1 MPHTTAKFIKN
12 THKKEGKNV
21 ALNTYCDS
29 FLSWCCLSKKNSE
42 HQISKFVSAFGGCF
56 FIITAHR
63 LSQFFVTL
71 TWFLIQVVIALI
83 KLQQDKTNLFQ
94 ASKDPWVNEIET
106 AMHFLVWCL
115 ANCEKNCTA
124 ALSLKL
130 AVEIWLC
137 LTLTS
142 ALQVRIAEQYFLRC
156 PRVVMKWMLSRR
168 QRRRHVSVAAIFSAK
183 CCLLDLLILWFSFH
197 KELNS
202 FFSNLS
208 GHMGL

>member
-1 MPHTTAKFIKN
+1 
-12 THKKEGKNV
+12 
-21 ALNTYCDS
+21 
-29 FLSWCCLSKKNSE
+29 
-42 HQISKFVSAFGGCF
+42 
-56 FIITAHR
+56 
-63 LSQFFVTL
+63 
-71 TWFLIQVVIALI
+71 
-83 KLQQDKTNLFQ
+83 
-94 ASKDPWVNEIET
+94 
-106 AMHFLVWCL
+106 MHFLVWCL

-183 CCLLDLLILWFSFH
+183 CCLLDLLILSPLWFSFH
-197 KELNS
+197 KEFNS
-202 FFSNLS
+202 FFSNLCGRDS
-208 GHMGL
+208 NITTFQCFMAPLKVHFLCIVQAYFMPNSIMSRIYCKKILLKGMF